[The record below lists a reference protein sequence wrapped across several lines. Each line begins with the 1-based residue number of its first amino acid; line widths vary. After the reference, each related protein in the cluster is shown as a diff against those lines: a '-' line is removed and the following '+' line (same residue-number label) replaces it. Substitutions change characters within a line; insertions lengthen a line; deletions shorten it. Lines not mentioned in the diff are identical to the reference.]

1 MAFNNSNL
9 IRNINFLYN
18 FFFKFMNN
26 IKIDLLECDEK
37 IMKKEKM
44 FHSRGL
50 GTVWLL
56 NLKRLYNI
64 FSEIKKK
71 KNYHFIDIGC
81 GNGIPLIYAYRKF
94 SFKSYSGIDFQK
106 RYIKITKKN
115 IESSLGKEFINKKI
129 KLFFSNASN
138 FILDKNKSYFIFMF
152 NPFDG
157 FIMKKF
163 IKNNIKNLIK
173 NNSVVAYCNYLELDQ
188 FKKYPCNFHII
199 KKYKLAL
206 IHFGIF

>member
-1 MAFNNSNL
+1 
-9 IRNINFLYN
+9 
-18 FFFKFMNN
+18 MNN